1 MAADKLVDSTQL
13 NADLTSVANAIRTKG
28 GTSAALAFPSGFIS
42 AIAAIPSG
50 GGADLASL
58 DVYIADYLVDPPTI
72 TTGALNTLE
81 RRIYGQ

>member
-1 MAADKLVDSTQL
+1 MDWFLFLLS
-13 NADLTSVANAIRTKG
+13 RTLAKKMG
-28 GTSAALAFPSGFIS
+28 GGG
-42 AIAAIPSG
+42 SG

-58 DVYIADYLVDPPTI
+58 DVYIADFLVDPPTI

>member
-1 MAADKLVDSTQL
+1 MHVLSVISLLDLIGDS
-13 NADLTSVANAIRTKG
+13 G
-28 GTSAALAFPSGFIS
+28 GGSG
-42 AIAAIPSG
+42 G